1 MNSDLG
7 TALVTG
13 ASSGVGVD
21 FARELARRGFDLI
34 LTARRRERLEQV
46 RDELRAEFPVQ
57 VELLTS
63 DLAPPDGARRLY
75 DDVQQ
80 AGHRVTLLVNNAGL
94 GHFGP
99 FVEQSLDDLETTI
112 RVNVQALT
120 TLTRLFAADMHA
132 RGGGYI
138 LNNGSFSAIQP
149 TPHYAVYSGT
159 KAYVLAFSQAL
170 RHQLRPHGVRIS
182 VLLPGFFDSE
192 FMERSGQ
199 QPSWIVRFITLRSA
213 AVARAGIAGTLRG
226 KPIIIP
232 GLLYK
237 SLNLLVRLLPRT
249 VATAIADLSVR
260 H

>member
-1 MNSDLG
+1 
-7 TALVTG
+7 
-13 ASSGVGVD
+13 VD

-46 RDELRAEFPVQ
+46 RQELLAEFPVQ
-57 VELLTS
+57 IDILNS
-63 DLAPPDGARRLY
+63 DLASTDGARRLH

-94 GHFGP
+94 GYFGP
-99 FVEQSLDDLETTI
+99 FVEQRVEDLETTI
-112 RVNVQALT
+112 RVNVLALT
-120 TLTRLFAADMHA
+120 TLTRLFAADMQT

-149 TPHYAVYSGT
+149 TSHYAVYSGT

-170 RHQLRPHGVRIS
+170 RHQLRPQGVRIS
-182 VLLPGFFDSE
+182 VLVPGFFDSE
-192 FMERSGQ
+192 FLERSGQ
-199 QPSWIVRFITLRSA
+199 RPSWIVRLITLRSA
-213 AVARAGIAGTLRG
+213 AVARAGIAGVLRG
-226 KPIIIP
+226 QPIIIP

-237 SLNLLVRLLPRT
+237 SLNLLMRLLPRT
-249 VATAIADLSVR
+249 VATAIADLSVK